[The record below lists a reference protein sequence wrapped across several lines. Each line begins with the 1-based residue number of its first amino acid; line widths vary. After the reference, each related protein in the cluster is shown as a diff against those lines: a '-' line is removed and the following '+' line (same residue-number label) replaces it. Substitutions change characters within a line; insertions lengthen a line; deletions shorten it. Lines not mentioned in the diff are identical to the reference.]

1 MRLALPLLL
10 LAAALGCAGLAAP
23 ARAEVRVSVNLSP
36 ELIEV
41 GMGAGLTV
49 TVEGAA
55 RIDAPPEIPPVDGL
69 QIVDRGQSTQVSI
82 VNGRMS
88 RSIQYQFAIFGRR
101 VGTFPIGPVVV
112 REGGK
117 EYRSRAISITVN
129 AAGTVA
135 SGARPNAAP
144 RAGGAAGAAGAGES
158 RDLFLRASV
167 DRERA
172 IVGEQ
177 ITLRLQL
184 HQRVG
189 LSLMD
194 QPTYAPPETPGFWRE
209 DLPPQRNSTSTI
221 DGIPYEVT
229 EIVYALFPTQTGKLE
244 IGPSRVVCT
253 VRARGR
259 RRDPFDL
266 FGGLFGEPR
275 EVELTS
281 RPLTIQVNPLPQPA
295 PTDFT
300 GGVGDYRLTS
310 SVDRTQAAQNEPVT
324 WTVKVSGRG
333 NVSAVGDPRVPEMV
347 GWRAYPPTSETKSET
362 SGDLVSGT
370 KTFQIVLLPGV
381 TGRVSLPPI
390 SISVYDPKKQSYQRL
405 TTAPTEVEVLPGA
418 TATLGGT
425 ARAVARVG
433 RDLRGVPAQSGLR
446 PTEARPLWREPG
458 FWLLQLAP
466 LGALGWA
473 WGRKRRA
480 VREGADRVGLARRR
494 AHAALRAELDAV
506 RRDAPSVSASRA
518 PAMTRLGEALE
529 SYLSDRFSFAAR
541 GCTRSELRDRLTR
554 ANVPSGEIDALVA
567 CLDRCD
573 LGRFAP
579 AGAASE
585 NLAAFVDEIS
595 TLVDRIER
603 ATTPPPKSG
612 LSSLARAATPLR
624 LLAITA
630 ALASASALS
639 SATDALAGDR
649 GRAEQLFV
657 AGREAYA
664 AGQYAAALDAFRG
677 AAAEG
682 YESPALWLGVGNA
695 SYKTGELG
703 WAVHAF
709 ERGRRL
715 APDDPDLRANLEL
728 ALEQTSDRV
737 LEANESRSLSTAVSL
752 LDRLPLRRALLVA
765 AGLWWAWAAL
775 CALTWTSVGPR
786 VWWDRLRPIAL
797 AGLGIAVAW
806 SAVQAARDSGRPD
819 GVVVAAESP
828 VRSNPTPDA
837 TIEFT
842 LHGGTLVRIGRERG
856 DYVELLFSERLR
868 GWAERSHLA
877 ELDDPPPAAS
887 P

>member
-1 MRLALPLLL
+1 MRLASLFVL
-10 LAAALGCAGLAAP
+10 LAAALGCVGFLSP
-23 ARAEVRVSVNLSP
+23 AHAEVRVSVNLSP
-36 ELIEV
+36 DLIEV

-55 RIDAPPEIPPVDGL
+55 RIDSPPEIPAVEGL

-88 RSIQYQFAIFGRR
+88 RSIQYQFAIYGRR
-101 VGTFPIGPVVV
+101 VGTFALGPVVV
-112 REGGK
+112 QEGGK
-117 EYRSRAISITVN
+117 EYRSRAISLTVN

-135 SGARPNAAP
+135 SGARPGAPGSGAASG
-144 RAGGAAGAAGAGES
+144 AGGGAGES

-209 DLPPQRNSTSTI
+209 DLPPQRNSTTTI

-244 IGPSRVVCT
+244 IGPARVVCT

-300 GGVGDYRLTS
+300 GGVGEYRLTS
-310 SVDRTQAAQNEPVT
+310 SVDRTQSAQNEPVT
-324 WTVKVSGRG
+324 WTVRVSGRG

-362 SGDLVSGT
+362 NGDVVSGT

-405 TTAPTEVEVLPGA
+405 TTPPTEVEVLPGA

-425 ARAVARVG
+425 GRAVARVA
-433 RDLRGVPAQSGLR
+433 RDLRGVPAESGLR

-458 FWLLQLAP
+458 FWILQLVP

-480 VREGADRVGLARRR
+480 ERDGADRVGLLRRR

-506 RRDAPSVSASRA
+506 RRGAPTDGVVA
-518 PAMTRLGEALE
+518 AMTRIGEALE
-529 SYLSDRFSFAAR
+529 SYLTDRFSFAAR
-541 GCTRSELRDRLTR
+541 GCTRSELRDHLAR
-554 ANVPSGEIDALVA
+554 AHVPSEETDALVA

-579 AGAASE
+579 VGAASE
-585 NLAAFVDEIS
+585 DQNAFIEEIS
-595 TLVDRIER
+595 ALVDRIEQ
-603 ATTPPPKSG
+603 ATAPPPKSG
-612 LSSLARAATPLR
+612 LSSLSRAATPLR
-624 LLAITA
+624 LLAVTA
-630 ALASASALS
+630 ALASATVAF
-639 SATDALAGDR
+639 AGDR
-649 GRAEQLFV
+649 TRAEELFV

-737 LEANESRSLSTAVSL
+737 LEADESRSLSTAVSV
-752 LDRLPLRRALLVA
+752 LDQLPLRSALVLA
-765 AGLWWAWAAL
+765 AALWWAWAAF
-775 CALTWTSVGPR
+775 CALSWASVGPR

-797 AGLGIAVAW
+797 AGLGIAAAW
-806 SAVQAARDSGRPD
+806 SVVQAARASGRPD
-819 GVVVAAESP
+819 GVVVAAEAP
-828 VRSNPTPDA
+828 VRSNPSSDA

-842 LHGGTLVRIGRERG
+842 LHGGTLVRLGRERG

-877 ELDDPPPAAS
+877 ELDDPPPTLS